1 MRTISSGR
9 EDVTAAAVR
18 RDAAIRAA
26 REAAWTKRQAVMR
39 ELERAIEA
47 AWSAYHA
54 EMDARL
60 RCGPGETLA
69 VREAA

>member
-18 RDAAIRAA
+18 RDAAIRDA
-26 REAAWTKRQAVMR
+26 RDVAWAKRQAISR
-39 ELERAIEA
+39 ELGQAIEA
-47 AWSAYHA
+47 AWTAYHR

-69 VREAA
+69 VRKAA